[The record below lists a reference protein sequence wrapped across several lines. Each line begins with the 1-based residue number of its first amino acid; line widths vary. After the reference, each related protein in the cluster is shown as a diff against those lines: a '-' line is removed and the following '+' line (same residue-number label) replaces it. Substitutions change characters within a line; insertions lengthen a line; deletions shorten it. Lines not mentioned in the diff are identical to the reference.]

1 MIIVSGSK
9 RSGTSLWMQALRAG
23 GFDVLGDP
31 FPANWRDTIEA
42 ANPHGFFESKLTAGV
57 YFRTNPSPV
66 TGQYL
71 SPEASQ
77 ALAVKVFAPGLVR
90 TDIAF
95 LDRVVVTCRPW
106 QEYTASIA
114 KMRAMSA
121 GADELD
127 IARRGPDPLHPALEW
142 WIDQFLW
149 IRDAAAR
156 RYPVNATSYA
166 ALLADPEGTFA
177 RVFAWIGHG
186 DPVAA
191 AAVVDHGLYRNR
203 RREVAIE
210 PPDVPDGVLDT
221 FDELYA
227 HLHAG
232 TTLSEAFVRRLNETH
247 DRLAPSFA
255 RHRAEFRRSAAANIL
270 AGPPTTGAAP

>member
-1 MIIVSGSK
+1 MIVVSGSK

-23 GFDVLGDP
+23 GFDVVGDP
-31 FPANWRDTIEA
+31 FPANWRDTIA
-42 ANPHGFFESKLTAGV
+42 PANPRGFFESKLTAGV

-95 LDRVVVTCRPW
+95 LDRVIVTCRPW
-106 QEYTASIA
+106 QEYTASIDE
-114 KMRAMSA
+114 MRAMSA
-121 GADELD
+121 GAQELD
-127 IARRGPDPLHPALEW
+127 VARRGPDPLHPALEW

-149 IRDAAAR
+149 IRDVAAR

-166 ALLADPEGTFA
+166 CVLADPEGTFA
-177 RVFAWIGHG
+177 RVFEWIGHG
-186 DPVAA
+186 DPGAA
-191 AAVVDHGLYRNR
+191 AAVVDASLYRNR
-203 RREVAIE
+203 RADLKVAA
-210 PPDVPDGVLDT
+210 PDVPDGVLST

-227 HLHAG
+227 HLHEG
-232 TTLSEAFVRRLNETH
+232 TRLSEVFVQRLNETH
-247 DRLAPSFA
+247 ERLAPLYA
-255 RHRAEFRRSAAANIL
+255 QHRAEFRRTAAANIL
-270 AGPPTTGAAP
+270 AQPPTPGATA

>member
-1 MIIVSGSK
+1 M
-9 RSGTSLWMQALRAG
+9 
-23 GFDVLGDP
+23 
-31 FPANWRDTIEA
+31 
-42 ANPHGFFESKLTAGV
+42 

-77 ALAVKVFAPGLVR
+77 SLAVKVFAPGLVR

-95 LDRVVVTCRPW
+95 LDRVIVTCRPW
-106 QEYTASIA
+106 QEYTASIG

-127 IARRGPDPLHPALEW
+127 VTRRGPDPLHPALEW

-149 IRDAAAR
+149 IRDVAAR

-177 RVFAWIGHG
+177 RVFDWIGHG

-191 AAVVDHGLYRNR
+191 AAVVEPSLYRNR
-203 RREVAIE
+203 AGELAVDV
-210 PPDVPDGVLDT
+210 PDVPGGVLDV
-221 FDELYA
+221 FDALYGHLHEGRALSDAFVDELNA
-227 HLHAG
+227 
-232 TTLSEAFVRRLNETH
+232 TH
-247 DRLAPSFA
+247 ERLAPLYA

-270 AGPPTTGAAP
+270 AQPPTTGATA